1 MFGKGQQGRQE
12 CTRGAAGAMQRRR
25 RTKWRQNMKLIA
37 LDLHQDKIV
46 SASLNFGEDNP
57 KVTITKF
64 YLRDESFQRFL
75 NSLMADDV
83 AIVESTMN
91 SFWMYRQIAPRI
103 KACYVLNTNAVH
115 LRGNKTDAL
124 DARKLLQI
132 LASFVITN
140 TEDQIPSVYVPSED
154 IIKIRSLFTTY
165 RLLLKIS
172 TQCRNR
178 IHALYGQNGI
188 VVDKKSLSSKSYL
201 SSLPRRF
208 PLDDYWAIQVKVLL
222 DELADIAVRIG
233 HVKKTLLFLGT
244 RIFAWEIKLL
254 LTISGMSPL
263 TAIALMA
270 DICDIHRFTSAKK
283 MCAYLRTTPSVKASN
298 KTSHLGH
305 VNPAGRSLTV
315 TLLTQSINHL
325 KEASESNAAFYRK
338 LRAGKSA
345 GKSRI
350 ALIRKVLTATYYMLK
365 QGIEYRNKNNTL
377 YEKKIRIMETSL
389 KTFHPGF
396 PVKEE
401 RSA

>member
-1 MFGKGQQGRQE
+1 
-12 CTRGAAGAMQRRR
+12 
-25 RTKWRQNMKLIA
+25 MKLIA

-46 SASLNFGEDNP
+46 SASLNYGEESP
-57 KVTITKF
+57 KVTIAKF
-64 YLRDESFQRFL
+64 CLQDESFQRFL
-75 NSLMADDV
+75 IGLTPDDV

-140 TEDQIPSVYVPSED
+140 TEDQIPDVYVPSED
-154 IIKIRSLFTTY
+154 VIKIRGLFTSY

-178 IHALYGQNGI
+178 IHAIYGQNGI
-188 VVDKKSLSSKSYL
+188 VVDKKSLSSASWRSTL
-201 SSLPRRF
+201 LQRF
-208 PLDDYWAIQVKVLL
+208 PLDDYWAIQVKLL
-222 DELADIAVRIG
+222 LGQLDHTTAQTG
-233 HVKKTLLFLGT
+233 QVKKTILHLGM
-244 RIFAWEIKLL
+244 RIFAKEIKLL

-263 TAIALMA
+263 TAVALMA
-270 DICDIHRFTSAKK
+270 DICDIQRFSSAKK
-283 MCAYLRTTPSVKASN
+283 MCAYLRTTPAVKASN
-298 KTSHLGH
+298 RTSHLGH

-325 KEASESNAAFYRK
+325 KEASEVNAAFYRK

-350 ALIRKVLTATYYMLK
+350 ALIRKVLTATYFMLK
-365 QGIEYRNKNNTL
+365 QGAEYRSKDDAL
-377 YEKKIRIMETSL
+377 FEKKLRILNTSL
-389 KTFHPGF
+389 KTFHPAF
-396 PVKEE
+396 PGKEE
-401 RSA
+401 RTA